1 MFQLLDTQTLFLI
14 SLGSLLL
21 AGLTLSIIG
30 QKTAFPRV
38 TLLIGFGIFVGPEG
52 LNFIPNLVTAQFDII
67 AQLALLMVGF
77 LIGGKLTRS
86 ALNDFSSAII
96 SISIGASLIT
106 SIIVTLGLLLF
117 NVPLPLA
124 IILGCI
130 AAATDA
136 TAVFDVV
143 TQSLGKS
150 ENVKLN
156 QFKSMLLSVV
166 ALDDAW
172 ALILFGLGISLV
184 FALSGGSE
192 QGLLV
197 HAMTDIGGG
206 VLLGMLLGLPTAYIT
221 GRLSPG
227 KPVMSEALG
236 VVFLCG
242 GIALW
247 LNVSFLIAAMVLGAV
262 VANFAKHHDY
272 PFHAIEGIEEQFMLI
287 FFILAGATLN
297 FEALQQIGWIGASY
311 IALRIIGKLIGGFI
325 GAKLGNVNQGTQHWI
340 GPALLPQAGVAIGM
354 GLVATSLMPEFGSQL
369 LAAIICSTIFF
380 ELVGPIMTM
389 QAIKRVTN
397 TR

>member
-52 LNFIPNLVTAQFDII
+52 LNFIPNLVTTQFDII

-86 ALNDFSSAII
+86 ALKDSSSA
-96 SISIGASLIT
+96 IGASLIT
-106 SIIVTLGLLLF
+106 SIIVTSGLLLF

-156 QFKSMLLSVV
+156 QFKSMLLPVV
-166 ALDDAW
+166 TLDDAW

-192 QGLLV
+192 QALLV

-206 VLLGMLLGLPTAYIT
+206 VLLGMLLGLLTAYIT

-247 LNVSFLIAAMVLGAV
+247 LNVAFLIAAMLLGAV
-262 VANFAKHHDY
+262 VANFSKHHDY

-325 GAKLGNVNQGTQHWI
+325 GAKLGSVNQGKQHWF
-340 GPALLPQAGVAIGM
+340 GPALLPQAVVAIGM
-354 GLVATSLMPEFGSQL
+354 GLVATSLMPELGSQL

>member
-86 ALNDFSSAII
+86 ALNNSSSAII

-106 SIIVTLGLLLF
+106 SIIVTSGLLLF

-150 ENVKLN
+150 ENAKLN

-192 QGLLV
+192 QGLLM

-311 IALRIIGKLIGGFI
+311 IALRVIGKLIGGFI
-325 GAKLGNVNQGTQHWI
+325 GAKLGNVNQGTQQWI

>member
-77 LIGGKLTRS
+77 LIGGKLTGS
-86 ALNDFSSAII
+86 ALKDSSSAIV

-106 SIIVTLGLLLF
+106 SIIVTSGLLLF

-150 ENVKLN
+150 ETAKLN
-156 QFKSMLLSVV
+156 KFKSMLLSVV

-172 ALILFGLGISLV
+172 ALILFGLGISVV

-192 QGLLV
+192 QGLLM

-206 VLLGMLLGLPTAYIT
+206 ILLGMLLGLPTAYIT

-247 LNVSFLIAAMVLGAV
+247 LNISFLIAAMVLGAV

-297 FEALQQIGWIGASY
+297 FEALQQIGWIGAGY

-325 GAKLGNVNQGTQHWI
+325 GAKLSKVNQGTQHWI

-354 GLVATSLMPEFGSQL
+354 GLVATSLMPEFGNQL

>member
-1 MFQLLDTQTLFLI
+1 MDTQTLFLI

-86 ALNDFSSAII
+86 ALKDSSSAIV

-143 TQSLGKS
+143 SQSLGKS
-150 ENVKLN
+150 ENAKLN

-172 ALILFGLGISLV
+172 ALILFGLGISFV
-184 FALSGGSE
+184 FALSGGCE

-206 VLLGMLLGLPTAYIT
+206 ILLGMLLGLPTAYIT

-262 VANFAKHHDY
+262 VANLAKHHDY

-297 FEALQQIGWIGASY
+297 FEAVQQIGWIGAGY

-325 GAKLGNVNQGTQHWI
+325 GAKLGEVNQGTQHWV